1 MGRGIRFSSTAWL
14 AALVALGPLL
24 QGAFAPALAR
34 ISRLDHLYSFGDSLS
49 DGGNSGITTGNAT
62 GVVFPPPPYAGG
74 RVSNGPVAIEQL
86 WRIFHPG
93 GDPPASGFL
102 PSLAGGSNYA
112 VSGATTGVDNFNT
125 YSPGVPALFQPA
137 FANLGNANQLQAFL
151 AGNPAPDPA
160 HDLFL
165 IWLFPND
172 LLGWSLNGN
181 RTPGT
186 FDGQPGVETGPGPEG
201 LAALIGNG
209 IQNITGSV
217 LTLAAAG
224 GTQFLVPNMP
234 DLGLTPLFLG
244 TPEAEAI
251 SAASQAFN
259 NALGASLAQLQSA
272 LPQTEIVAFESDDL
286 FAEILSEPES
296 FGLENVTQSC
306 LANAAICDPERWF
319 FWDDFHPTTAGHR
332 LIAERWA
339 AAVAEPVP
347 GPLGLLAPPLL
358 FHWSRRLRRRLQR
371 RIQLPK
377 NQP

>member
-1 MGRGIRFSSTAWL
+1 
-14 AALVALGPLL
+14 
-24 QGAFAPALAR
+24 
-34 ISRLDHLYSFGDSLS
+34 
-49 DGGNSGITTGNAT
+49 
-62 GVVFPPPPYAGG
+62 
-74 RVSNGPVAIEQL
+74 
-86 WRIFHPG
+86 
-93 GDPPASGFL
+93 
-102 PSLAGGSNYA
+102 
-112 VSGATTGVDNFNT
+112 VDNFNT
-125 YSPGVPALFQPA
+125 YSPGVPALFRPA

-186 FDGQPGVETGPGPEG
+186 FDGQPGVDTGPGPEG